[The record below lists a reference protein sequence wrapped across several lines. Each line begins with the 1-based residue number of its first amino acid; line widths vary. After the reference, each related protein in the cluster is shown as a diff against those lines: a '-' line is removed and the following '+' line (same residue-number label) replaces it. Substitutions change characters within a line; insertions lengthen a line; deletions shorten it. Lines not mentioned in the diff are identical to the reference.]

1 MTDSFAD
8 TSFFV
13 AFLSVRDIDHETAV
27 DLMENFEGRIV
38 TTDWVLVEL
47 GNFLAKSSIRNLFAA
62 FVRDLPTDPR
72 FEIIAADGD
81 QFESGCALYDAR
93 PDKEWSLT
101 DCISM
106 VVLEHRSIRDVFTAD
121 HHFEQAGYKILLK

>member
-1 MTDSFAD
+1 MIRVSWSTRLVTRSDDGYVFSAISFC
-8 TSFFV
+8 V
-13 AFLSVRDIDHETAV
+13 E
-27 DLMENFEGRIV
+27 

-72 FEIIAADGD
+72 FEIIAADRD

-93 PDKEWSLT
+93 PDKAWSLT

-106 VVLEHRSIRDVFTAD
+106 VVLEQRSIRDVFTAD

>member
-1 MTDSFAD
+1 MTDSFAV

-38 TTDWVLVEL
+38 TTAWVLVEL

-72 FEIIAADGD
+72 FEIIAADRG
-81 QFESGCALYDAR
+81 QFESGCALDDAR
-93 PDKEWSLT
+93 PDKAWSYSNSSRFATSSPPTITLSFEVT
-101 DCISM
+101 GMC
-106 VVLEHRSIRDVFTAD
+106 DV
-121 HHFEQAGYKILLK
+121 HSLSH